1 MAKILV
7 CDDQEAIRRALIQML
22 ELDQHEVFEAADGI
36 EAMVRIKQHNP
47 DVVIMDIRMP
57 KMDGMEALEKL
68 QLISN
73 DIPIIMI
80 SGHADIDVAVECVKK
95 GAFDFIAKPMD
106 INRLQI
112 TIRNALDRNNLVVKN
127 KTLVRRVT
135 QGKIQEM
142 IGGSTS
148 MLMLKD
154 EIQTIAKHD
163 ARVLISGPNGSGKEL
178 VARSIHLQSQ
188 RNDRPIVEVNCAAIP
203 SELIESEL
211 FGHVKGS
218 FTGAYKDHT
227 GKFEQANGGTLFLD
241 EIGDM
246 PLAAQAKMLRA
257 LQEGK
262 ITKVGG
268 DKDVK
273 VDVRIISATNKDLEN
288 EIAAGRF
295 REDLFHRLQ
304 VVPLVV
310 PSLNERRDDIPMLIS
325 HFLTLHCND
334 EGVQDRAFT
343 PEAMK
348 LMEEFNWTGNIRQL
362 SNAVNRL
369 VILGSPEIT
378 ESEVKRHVTLSGRNG
393 IRANTNITDV
403 FTMFQTQDEMMRFVE
418 DEYIKFQSSKL

>member
-1 MAKILV
+1 MARILV
-7 CDDQEAIRRALIQML
+7 CDDKEAIRRVLAQVL
-22 ELDQHEVFEAADGI
+22 ELEQHEIFEACDGVD
-36 EAMVRIKQHNP
+36 AMARIRQYNP
-47 DVVIMDIRMP
+47 DVVIMDVRMP
-57 KMDGMEALEKL
+57 QMDGMEALEKL

-80 SGHADIDVAVECVKK
+80 SGHGDIDMAVECVKK
-95 GAFDFIAKPMD
+95 GAFDFIAKPLDMH
-106 INRLQI
+106 RLQI
-112 TIRNALDRNNLVVKN
+112 TVRNALDRNNLVVKN

-135 QGKIQEM
+135 QGKVQEM

-154 EIQTIAKHD
+154 DIKTIAKHD

-178 VARSIHLQSQ
+178 VARSIHMQSQ

-273 VDVRIISATNKDLEN
+273 VDVRVISATNKDLEV

-325 HFLTLHCND
+325 HFLAVHCND

-343 PEAMK
+343 DEAMR
-348 LMEEFNWTGNIRQL
+348 LMQEFNWTGNIRQL

-418 DEYIKFQSSKL
+418 DEYIKFQSTKI